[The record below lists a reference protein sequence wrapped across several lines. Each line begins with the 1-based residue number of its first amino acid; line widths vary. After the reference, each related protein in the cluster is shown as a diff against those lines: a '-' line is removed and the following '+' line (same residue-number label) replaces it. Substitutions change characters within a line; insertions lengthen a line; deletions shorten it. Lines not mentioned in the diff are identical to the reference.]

1 MKAEHGNPSPEASA
15 AAPSPGTPP
24 NHAFPRHAPPSR
36 PNLIVKPTP
45 LPKRPKGR
53 WFVAVLLLAVCS
65 FAGYQVWQ
73 AFFRYQAYGTV
84 TAHVIQVS
92 PPWDGAVTFLYAREG
107 QRVRQGELLATVENT
122 ELRQRHAQ
130 LGDELRVAQ
139 ANLEAET
146 GKLKWQA
153 AFNLDQGPGAIAQY
167 YQTLG
172 QLMQEQSRLEDLKT
186 SLRRA
191 ETLHARNTL
200 SDEEYDLIRFSRE
213 GQEKKVE
220 QLRTAVAELKKRA
233 DQAELLLK
241 KTPGSGGLEAS
252 GMDQLKPFLAK
263 IEVLQYERIRL
274 QERIDQGEIRAPAN
288 GLVVKRL
295 RLVGE
300 RCKAGEPLLTF
311 LEDGSLRVVLYLPQ
325 SASEQLAVDGD
336 VDVVMD
342 PYPDKLRC
350 TVTRVGDEY
359 EAAPEQ
365 IKRNYNEGQKLLPV
379 TLKPD
384 DEWER
389 WMALRPGGVVKLPYR
404 LSYFVPRKQTHED

>member
-1 MKAEHGNPSPEASA
+1 MKVENGNPSPAIAPA
-15 AAPSPGTPP
+15 ATPPGAPP
-24 NHAFPRHAPPSR
+24 NHAFPRNPSASGSS
-36 PNLIVKPTP
+36 LITKPTP

-65 FAGYQVWQ
+65 YAGYQIWQ
-73 AFFRYQAYGTV
+73 SFFRYQAYGTV

-92 PPWDGAVTFLYAREG
+92 PPWDGAVICLHAREG
-107 QRVRQGELLATVENT
+107 QRVRQGDLLVGIENT

-130 LGDELRVAQ
+130 LGDEMHVAQ

-146 GKLKWQA
+146 GRLKWQA

-172 QLMQEQSRLEDLKT
+172 QLLQEQSRLEDFKT

-191 ETLHARNTL
+191 ENLHARSTL
-200 SDEEYDLIRFSRE
+200 SDEEYDLIRFNRE

-220 QLRTAVAELKKRA
+220 QMRTAVAELKKRA
-233 DQAELLLK
+233 DQAETLLK

-252 GMDQLKPFLAK
+252 GLDQLKPFVAK
-263 IEVLQYERIRL
+263 IEALQYERIRL
-274 QERIDQGEIRAPAN
+274 QERIDQGEIRAPTN
-288 GLVVKRL
+288 GVVVKHL

-300 RCKAGEPLLTF
+300 RCKAGEPLLSF
-311 LEDGSLRVVLYLPQ
+311 LEEGSLRVVLYLPQ
-325 SASEQLAVDGD
+325 SAGDRFAVDGE
-336 VDVVMD
+336 VDVVME
-342 PYPDKLRC
+342 PYPDKLHC

-365 IKRNYNEGQKLLPV
+365 IKRHYMEGQKLLPV
-379 TLKPD
+379 TLRPD

-389 WMALRPGGVVKLPYR
+389 WMALRPGGVVKLPYGWPHNAQGR
-404 LSYFVPRKQTHED
+404 HLDEN

>member
-1 MKAEHGNPSPEASA
+1 MKSEHGNPSPESSA
-15 AAPSPGTPP
+15 AVPSAGTPA
-24 NHAFPRHAPPSR
+24 NHAFPRNPTGSSPS
-36 PNLIVKPTP
+36 LIAKPTP

-53 WFVAVLLLAVCS
+53 WFVAVLLIAICS
-65 FAGYQVWQ
+65 YAGYQIWQ
-73 AFFRYQAYGTV
+73 SFFRYEAYGSV

-92 PPWDGAVTFLYAREG
+92 PPWDGSVTFLYAREG
-107 QRVRQGELLATVENT
+107 QRVRQGELLAMVENT

-130 LGDELRVAQ
+130 LGDDLRVAQ

-172 QLMQEQSRLEDLKT
+172 QLLQEQSRLEDFKAN
-186 SLRRA
+186 LRRV
-191 ETLHARNTL
+191 ESLHSRNNI
-200 SDEEYDLIRFSRE
+200 SDEEYDQARFTRE

-220 QLRTAVAELKKRA
+220 QMRTAVAELKKRA
-233 DQAELLLK
+233 EQAETLLK

-263 IEVLQYERIRL
+263 IEALQYERIRL

-288 GLVVKRL
+288 GLVVKQV

-311 LEDGSLRVVLYLPQ
+311 LEEGSLRVVLYLPQ
-325 SASEQLAVDGD
+325 SAADQFAADGE

-365 IKRNYNEGQKLLPV
+365 IKRHYAEGQKLLPI

-404 LSYFVPRKQTHED
+404 LSYFFHRKQNHEN